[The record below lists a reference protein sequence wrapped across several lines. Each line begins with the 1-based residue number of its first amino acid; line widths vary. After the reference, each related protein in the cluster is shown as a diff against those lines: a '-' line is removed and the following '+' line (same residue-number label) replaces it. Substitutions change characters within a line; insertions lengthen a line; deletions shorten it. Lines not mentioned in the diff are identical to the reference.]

1 MKDIVMTMVVARAA
15 GGLPVWGLLT
25 WRSHVKGARA
35 TGRQQNR
42 QMMRGGR
49 S

>member
-1 MKDIVMTMVVARAA
+1 MTGIVLTMAAARAA
-15 GGLPVWGLLT
+15 GGLPVWGPLT
-25 WRSHVKGARA
+25 WHCHVKGAPA
-35 TGRQQNR
+35 TGGHQNR